1 MKAASAVYLIQIPGD
16 ERVYIGV
23 SLDVL
28 RRIKQHIVALKH
40 GQHLNGDFQQAYC
53 TWRAMPK
60 PRQKVKLEIL
70 ENCDGCRDDRYL
82 REAYWQTQYRHRLYE
97 KGVRIE
103 SRMRRFTQQR
113 ELQLTFLGEEWDW
126 SIQNEANT

>member
-1 MKAASAVYLIQIPGD
+1 MNAVCAVYLIQIPND

-28 RRIKQHIVALKH
+28 RRIGEHARVLKR
-40 GQHLNGDFQQAYC
+40 GRHLNSDLQQAYC

-60 PRQKVKLEIL
+60 PRQKVKLQIL

-97 KGVRIE
+97 KGARLE
-103 SRMRRFTQQR
+103 SRMRRFIPR
-113 ELQLTFLGEEWDW
+113 ELRLTFLGEEWDW
-126 SIQNEANT
+126 SVQK